1 MMHTDLIDSILWRSL
16 AIFLLTGALSGMALG
31 LLMIFKPAVLARVNS
46 LANRWVSTRHMN
58 QLLDRSISV
67 EGWFYQHHRAL
78 GLAIVAG
85 AVYVLI
91 YFGLLFDR
99 SYTLQRYSQAMPPA
113 LLDMLLD
120 ALVLASLIGATA
132 ALLAGLF
139 LGLRPSMLR
148 SIEDVSNR
156 WLSSRRAT
164 KVVDV
169 QRDLVDRFVDRH
181 VRRVGWLLLLASIY
195 LCFMLL
201 RVLL

>member
-1 MMHTDLIDSILWRSL
+1 MT
-16 AIFLLTGALSGMALG
+16 LG
-31 LLMIFKPAVLARVNS
+31 LLMVFRPQSLERINRV
-46 LANRWVSTRHMN
+46 ANRWVSMRHMN
-58 QLLDRSISV
+58 QLLDRSISM

-91 YFGLLFDR
+91 YFGLLFDK
-99 SYTLQRYSQAMPPA
+99 SYTLQRYSRTMPPA
-113 LLDMLLD
+113 LLDVLLD
-120 ALVLASLIGATA
+120 ALVLASLIGATI

-139 LGLRPSMLR
+139 LALRPSMLR
-148 SIEDVSNR
+148 DIEEVSNR

-164 KVVDV
+164 KVFDV
-169 QRDLVDRFVDRH
+169 PHGRVDRLIVRH
-181 VRRVGWLLLLASIY
+181 VRRAGWLLLLGSIY